1 MWGTFLSEPLSIVGL
16 VGRYPANCLMERM
29 PIYQRWIF
37 SKYPHAGPLL
47 HAVLVRLSPGY
58 PPLIGK
64 LHTRY
69 SPVRRSPPGIA
80 TCAAPRL
87 ACVKPVASVILSQD
101 QTLRCLNCFYILAP
115 ESVIVVQS
123 HTFWRYQSGKLIFLI
138 LVLLVELCKS
148 LKELLSLSFL
158 DCGCKGKDFFLTS
171 KFFDE
176 KFGGFFSQAD
186 LRAVGNYRLAQ
197 PTSSPTQG
205 YLHVSII
212 SEAPFSLE
220 CGCKSNAIKHT
231 VQIYRALFFKFFFTR
246 GSHTLIIRR
255 YPFWLMWP
263 TTWPHVS
270 PRALKTSAPRVHSHV
285 IKRWTSSWPR

>member
-87 ACVKPVASVILSQD
+87 ACVKPVASVHPEPGSNSSLFKLFIISS
-101 QTLRCLNCFYILAP
+101 LRNPF
-115 ESVIVVQS
+115 IVVQS

-148 LKELLSLSFL
+148 LKELSRYR
-158 DCGCKGKDFFLTS
+158 
-171 KFFDE
+171 
-176 KFGGFFSQAD
+176 FSIAAAKV
-186 LRAVGNYRLAQ
+186 R
-197 PTSSPTQG
+197 T
-205 YLHVSII
+205 
-212 SEAPFSLE
+212 FS
-220 CGCKSNAIKHT
+220 
-231 VQIYRALFFKFFFTR
+231 
-246 GSHTLIIRR
+246 
-255 YPFWLMWP
+255 
-263 TTWPHVS
+263 
-270 PRALKTSAPRVHSHV
+270 
-285 IKRWTSSWPR
+285 

>member
-1 MWGTFLSEPLSIVGL
+1 M
-16 VGRYPANCLMERM
+16 
-29 PIYQRWIF
+29 
-37 SKYPHAGPLL
+37 
-47 HAVLVRLSPGY
+47 
-58 PPLIGK
+58 
-64 LHTRY
+64 
-69 SPVRRSPPGIA
+69 RRSPPGIA

-87 ACVKPVASVILSQD
+87 ACVKPVASVHPEPGSNSSLFK
-101 QTLRCLNCFYILAP
+101 LFYVLAP

-123 HTFWRYQSGKLIFLI
+123 HTSLTVSIRKISSPI

-158 DCGCKGKDFFLTS
+158 DCGCKGKDFFLIS
-171 KFFDE
+171 KFFGE
-176 KFGGFFSQAD
+176 KFSSFFFQAD

-231 VQIYRALFFKFFFTR
+231 VQIYRALFFKFFTATDI
-246 GSHTLIIRR
+246 GYII
-255 YPFWLMWP
+255 
-263 TTWPHVS
+263 
-270 PRALKTSAPRVHSHV
+270 
-285 IKRWTSSWPR
+285 I